1 MIKRII
7 KKFEAKE
14 GNKKK
19 GRLGDRGAA
28 LVSVLIAITFI
39 AIIAT
44 SLLYM
49 VYMNYL
55 AKVMRYGSTDNFYT
69 AEFALDDLSSE
80 IQQVAVDRGL
90 AGGSIS
96 TAIGDIRGKV
106 GASSGSS
113 TYDNDK
119 VAALIKA
126 ASQEADIKVSTA
138 VTGNNYEDN
147 SKSYVKLKGVV
158 ITATDE
164 KGYVSTITSDI
175 IIKFS
180 ADGGGELD
188 ICDFSVLT
196 DDPVYI
202 GGGDFI
208 MTGCGYMQRHDGSGE
223 VNGVPSGYCLYI
235 NGGACAQILSERA
248 ILNGKVKMAGNSVMS
263 ISGKV
268 YVFGDIELDADSTL
282 IVTGDLKLTG
292 KVKGSGKVLKK
303 DTDSIE
309 ENWTYPGGDKCP
321 LYKDTSKKGLVTQLF
336 CSKVLFWNSYNNP
349 GSWDYMDFNTY
360 GGNDEQLRVQAKTE
374 AYKYAG
380 KGTNLQM
387 CSPDVNNSAFENTL
401 ALIPNKA
408 CYIKGT
414 CTNSTIV
421 SLNGYR
427 FNGSDYTNPSYMQ
440 KMDREQYNWLINS
453 CFPGIKRNEG
463 QIKDPSGNSMNSQFK
478 GPDGDPGKFGTQ
490 MPTTGL
496 SAYDKKTYT
505 YNGEPRTV
513 YKDSSGVC
521 YMPIKYLLDDD
532 TAGIITDLFDSLSG
546 DSDPTKS
553 TVVYENW
560 SKE

>member
-7 KKFEAKE
+7 KKFESKD
-14 GNKKK
+14 GYKKK
-19 GRLGDRGAA
+19 GKLGDRGAA

-80 IQQVAVDRGL
+80 IQQVAVDKGL
-90 AGGSIS
+90 AGGTVSA
-96 TAIGDIRGKV
+96 AIGDIRSKV
-106 GASSGSS
+106 GASGGSS
-113 TYDNDK
+113 KYDNDK

-126 ASQEADIKVSTA
+126 ASQEADIQVSTS

-208 MTGCGYMQRHDGSGE
+208 MTGCGYMQKHNGSGE
-223 VNGVPSGYCLYI
+223 VNGVPEGYCLYI
-235 NGGACAQILSERA
+235 NGGACAQMLSERA
-248 ILNGKVKMAGNSVMS
+248 ILNGKVKVVGNAVLS

-268 YVFGDIELDADSTL
+268 FVFGDIELDSNSTL
-282 IVTGDLKLTG
+282 IVTGELKLTG
-292 KVKGSGKVLKK
+292 KVKGSGKILKK
-303 DTDSIE
+303 DLDSIE

-321 LYKDTSKKGLVTQLF
+321 LYGGSTKTGLVNQLF
-336 CSKVLFWNSYNNP
+336 CSDVLFWNVYS
-349 GSWDYMDFNTY
+349 GGEWSHIDFNEYGY
-360 GGNDEQLRVQAKTE
+360 GGNENLEKQYDTS

-380 KGTNLQM
+380 KNTYLKLLASDVANSEFTN
-387 CSPDVNNSAFENTL
+387 
-401 ALIPNKA
+401 ALVLVPNKK
-408 CYIKGT
+408 CSIKGT
-414 CTNSTIV
+414 CTNSTVV
-421 SLNGYR
+421 SLFGYY

-440 KMDREQYNWLINS
+440 KMDAEQYNWLINS
-453 CFPGIKRNEG
+453 CFPGFQRNEG
-463 QIKDPSGNSMNSQFK
+463 LIKDPSGHTINSEFK
-478 GPDGDPGKFGTQ
+478 GPSFGTQ
-490 MPTTGL
+490 MPTSGL
-496 SAYDKKTYT
+496 SAYDKKTYS
-505 YNGEPRTV
+505 YDGEPRTV

-532 TAGIITDLFDSLSG
+532 TAGIITELFDSLSG